1 MRKFT
6 KIADMDLMEKTL
18 LSAPEIFMYV
28 FNS

>member
-18 LSAPEIFMYV
+18 SPASEIFMYV
-28 FNS
+28 FNI